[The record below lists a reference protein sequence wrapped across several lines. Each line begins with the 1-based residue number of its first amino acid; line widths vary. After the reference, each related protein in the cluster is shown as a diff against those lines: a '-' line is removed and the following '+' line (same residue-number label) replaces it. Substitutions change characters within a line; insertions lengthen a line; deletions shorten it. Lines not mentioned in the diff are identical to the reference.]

1 MMAFLRSGRM
11 RHPELIHQDPSLRPT
26 RDSPMAANAW
36 KDLPERRAAAL
47 KELASKLDFV
57 SADAVLPELQ
67 ATTKHEAVRV
77 SRGAIGRGRF
87 DPPRPA
93 GTGRGRGPRTGVP
106 RHNRD
111 RTRHRHPACQAS
123 RGAPHGGCPGRRAQG
138 IEYNSVDEEKVH
150 LICLLLSP
158 LDAGTEHLLA
168 LQELSRHLA
177 NQDYWTCARPSPRYA
192 TSYIV
197 ATYDIFNVARFKRH

>member
-67 ATTKHEAVRV
+67 ATTKHEAVRDFV
-77 SRGAIGRGRF
+77 ERLAAAGSIPLGLQEPVVAAVLERESLATTGIGQGIAI
-87 DPPRPA
+87 PHA
-93 GTGRGRGPRTGVP
+93 
-106 RHNRD
+106 
-111 RTRHRHPACQAS
+111 RHPAVHRMAAALAV
-123 RGAPHGGCPGRRAQG
+123 APQG

-177 NQDYWTCARPSPRYA
+177 NQDYWTWHPL
-192 TSYIV
+192 
-197 ATYDIFNVARFKRH
+197 RHDTQHLT